1 MGASNT
7 GRVGRNRDSEPISG
21 FTVRL
26 TLLLARCYQYN
37 AIGPLS
43 RKLRH
48 FAGSKRRCLLMVR
61 KDDEM
66 FMTRSFNLTP
76 KTTEQHLIA
85 RSDNTV
91 QYVTNNKRF
100 CWTLCNIEVKYWQTR
115 SIVRPL
121 CDSRATCKYWVCWLY
136 GVYATCTLSLS
147 LQSYQCIRQCDDNWQ
162 MSNFEQCL
170 TSWCICIC
178 LHDFLLMKNVTAAVR
193 LMPVNLQRKVHCY
206 SSL

>member
-1 MGASNT
+1 VATSNVFGLPFFCFLCDFSCIIFAARCYASAAYAIMQCLCVSVCISVSITFVHSVKTRKHIYKMLSPVGSEPILVFQYQTAWQYSDGNPPPLVGASNT
-7 GRVGRNRDSEPISG
+7 GGVGRNRDSEPISG

-48 FAGSKRRCLLMVR
+48 FAGSKRRCLLMMR
-61 KDDEM
+61 KDDKM

-100 CWTLCNIEVKYWQTR
+100 CWTLCNIEVKY
-115 SIVRPL
+115 
-121 CDSRATCKYWVCWLY
+121 
-136 GVYATCTLSLS
+136 
-147 LQSYQCIRQCDDNWQ
+147 
-162 MSNFEQCL
+162 
-170 TSWCICIC
+170 
-178 LHDFLLMKNVTAAVR
+178 
-193 LMPVNLQRKVHCY
+193 
-206 SSL
+206 